1 VGKAGAL
8 TLPPGF
14 VLSPRIT
21 PIVVT
26 PDYYIGL
33 EREAGLIWAHCD
45 IFTRWTPRLVR
56 EVRSARDAIMRQH
69 GGPIFT
75 TSHLP
80 RDGDH
85 DKFRKFVTLMG
96 FTFHQFAH
104 VDGVDHAVYVRW
116 S

>member
-1 VGKAGAL
+1 MF
-8 TLPPGF
+8 PPGF

-21 PIVVT
+21 PITVT

-33 EREAGLIWAHCD
+33 EIESGLVWAHCD
-45 IFTRWTPRLVR
+45 IFTRWTPKLARAVR
-56 EVRSARDAIMRQH
+56 RECDAIVRAH

-85 DKFRKFVTLMG
+85 AKHRKFVTLMG
-96 FTFHQFAH
+96 FTYHMTAH
-104 VDGVDHAVYVRW
+104 VDGTDHAIYVRW
-116 S
+116 R